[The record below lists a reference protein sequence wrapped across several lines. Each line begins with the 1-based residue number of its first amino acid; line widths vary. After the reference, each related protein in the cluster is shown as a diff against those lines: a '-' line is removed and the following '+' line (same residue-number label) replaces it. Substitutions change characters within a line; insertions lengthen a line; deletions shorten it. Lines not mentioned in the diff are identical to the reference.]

1 MIDKQKNSSTIIEG
15 QNFSNQQFP
24 LMEHNFAPNDK
35 VPNQPPKA
43 MAFQ

>member
-1 MIDKQKNSSTIIEG
+1 MIDNQKNSSTIIEG
-15 QNFSNQQFP
+15 QNVSNQQLP
-24 LMEHNFAPNDK
+24 LMEHNFALNEK